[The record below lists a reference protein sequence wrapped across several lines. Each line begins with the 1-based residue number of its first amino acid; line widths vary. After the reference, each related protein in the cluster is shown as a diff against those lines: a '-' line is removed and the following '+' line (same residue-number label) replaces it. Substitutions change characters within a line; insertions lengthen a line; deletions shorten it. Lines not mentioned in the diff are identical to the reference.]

1 MNGIPTEVVGVLPGA
16 FRHPFPENA
25 RQPDVYVSFRL
36 DRKANA
42 RGGHYLQAIGRL
54 SAGASFSDARADLS
68 TIAAALAR
76 SYPATNTGRGVT
88 IVPLFDS
95 ITDAARTPMLI
106 LQGMVVFVLLIACA
120 NLANVLLARST
131 TRQKEIAVRQALGAS
146 RAQLVP
152 SRSWISH
159 RRCADVPNVSAARAL
174 SGRRRDSVLSA
185 TRRSAPS
192 VARRPAWVPRVR
204 TSSRCCC
211 GKGCGQQPSDLA
223 SALPAL
229 QRSPACSPTSC
240 LACRRPMSVCSQGRA
255 SCWLSRR
262 LVLRIFRYGARPVS
276 IR

>member
-76 SYPATNTGRGVT
+76 SYPATNTARGVT

-159 RRCADVPNVSAARAL
+159 RRCADVPNVSAARAF
-174 SGRRRDSVLSA
+174 SGRRRDSVLLLLRQGMRSTAIGLGVGIASASAVTRVLANLLFGVSTTDVGVFAGASILLAVAALGATYLPVRRA
-185 TRRSAPS
+185 TRVDPMM
-192 VARRPAWVPRVR
+192 
-204 TSSRCCC
+204 
-211 GKGCGQQPSDLA
+211 
-223 SALPAL
+223 AL
-229 QRSPACSPTSC
+229 
-240 LACRRPMSVCSQGRA
+240 RA
-255 SCWLSRR
+255 E
-262 LVLRIFRYGARPVS
+262 
-276 IR
+276 